1 MQTTCH
7 TALFTHPQTTD
18 HSLPPT
24 DNGSFSTLPPITPI
38 TLIKLCGSAR
48 GYCPQIA
55 PITPIKLCVSERET
69 LTADYTDYTDKLC
82 ELFSPSRKE
91 PLRLCAGIPS

>member
-1 MQTTCH
+1 MQTTGH
-7 TALFTHPQTTD
+7 TTLFTHPQTTD

-24 DNGSFSTLPPITPI
+24 DNGSFFTLPQITPI
-38 TLIKLCGSAR
+38 TLIKLCGSA
-48 GYCPQIA
+48 
-55 PITPIKLCVSERET
+55 RET

-91 PLRLCAGIPS
+91 PLRLCVGISS

>member
-1 MQTTCH
+1 MQTTRH

-24 DNGSFSTLPPITPI
+24 DNGSFSTLPQITPI

-48 GYCPQIA
+48 
-55 PITPIKLCVSERET
+55 ET
-69 LTADYTDYTDKLC
+69 LTADYTDYTDKT
-82 ELFSPSRKE
+82 
-91 PLRLCAGIPS
+91 LRLCAGIRPTDYTDYTDKLCARNINHRLHRLH